1 MYNRPS
7 SAQLPFM
14 FPFQRIGVVARLR
27 SREVVESLNRL
38 VAFLKRDGREVVA
51 EGETAKLLDD
61 HSIEVVDGR
70 TLKPDAVDLVI
81 VVGGDGSMLGAI
93 RALAGLDVPLL
104 GLNRGRLG
112 FLTDIPPEA
121 MERGIGRVLA
131 GEYQLSERSLLEAEV
146 WRQGAVVASGTAAND
161 VVLHPGRSVRM
172 MEFELYV
179 DGQFVYSQHSDG
191 LIVATPTGST
201 AYALSAGGPIL
212 HPQLDAIVLV
222 PMNPHSLNSRPIVLD
237 GDSAIEIRVGVRD
250 ELHPAITCDGQYEL
264 STAPEDVIRIH
275 KQPRPVRLIH
285 PVDHNFYQICRTK
298 LGWGSRLDSVRHD
311 DGNGDG

>member
-1 MYNRPS
+1 MS
-7 SAQLPFM
+7 PFR
-14 FPFQRIGVVARLR
+14 RIGVVARLR
-27 SREVVESLNRL
+27 NREVVESLDRL
-38 VAFLKRDGREVVA
+38 VAFLKRDGREVIA
-51 EGETAKLLDD
+51 ERDTAELLADR
-61 HSIEVVDGR
+61 SLAVVDR
-70 TLKPDAVDLVI
+70 KTLQPDALDLVI

-112 FLTDIPPEA
+112 FLTDIPPEE
-121 MERGIGRVLA
+121 METGIGRVLA
-131 GEYQLSERSLLEAEV
+131 GEYQLSERFLLQAEV
-146 WRQGAVVASGTAAND
+146 WRQGVVVAAGNAAND

-212 HPQLDAIVLV
+212 QPQLHAIVLV
-222 PMNPHSLNSRPIVLD
+222 PLNPHSLNSRPIVIG
-237 GDSAIEIRVGVRD
+237 GDSVIEIRVGVRD
-250 ELHPAITCDGQYEL
+250 ELRPAITCDGQYEL
-264 STAPEDVIRIH
+264 GTGPDDVIRVRRQH
-275 KQPRPVRLIH
+275 RPVRLIH
-285 PVDHNFYQICRTK
+285 PVGHNFYQICRTK

-311 DGNGDG
+311 DGNGHA

>member
-1 MYNRPS
+1 MS
-7 SAQLPFM
+7 PFR
-14 FPFQRIGVVARLR
+14 RIGVIARLR
-27 SREVVESLNRL
+27 NREVVESLDRL
-38 VAFLKRDGREVVA
+38 VAFLKRDGREVIA
-51 EGETAKLLDD
+51 ERETAELLADR
-61 HSIEVVDGR
+61 SLAVVDR
-70 TLKPDAVDLVI
+70 KTLQPDALDLVI

-112 FLTDIPPEA
+112 FLTDIPPEE
-121 MERGIGRVLA
+121 METGIGRVLA
-131 GEYQLSERSLLEAEV
+131 GEYQVSERFLLQAEV
-146 WRQGAVVASGTAAND
+146 WRQGVVVAAGNAAND

-212 HPQLDAIVLV
+212 QPQLHAIVLV
-222 PMNPHSLNSRPIVLD
+222 PLNPHSLNSRPIVIG
-237 GDSAIEIRVGVRD
+237 GDSVIEIRVGVRD

-264 STAPEDVIRIH
+264 GTGPDDVIRVRRQH
-275 KQPRPVRLIH
+275 RPVRLIH
-285 PVDHNFYQICRTK
+285 PVGHNFYQICRTK

-311 DGNGDG
+311 DGNGNA

>member
-1 MYNRPS
+1 MS
-7 SAQLPFM
+7 PFR
-14 FPFQRIGVVARLR
+14 RIGVVARLR
-27 SREVVESLNRL
+27 NREVVESLDRL
-38 VAFLKRDGREVVA
+38 VAFLKRDGREVIA
-51 EGETAKLLDD
+51 ERDTAELLADR
-61 HSIEVVDGR
+61 SLAVVDR
-70 TLKPDAVDLVI
+70 KTLQPDALDLVI

-112 FLTDIPPEA
+112 FLTDIPPEE
-121 MERGIGRVLA
+121 METGIGRVLA
-131 GEYQLSERSLLEAEV
+131 GEYQLSERFLLQAAV
-146 WRQGAVVASGTAAND
+146 WRQGVVVAAGNAAND

-212 HPQLDAIVLV
+212 QPQLHAIVLV
-222 PMNPHSLNSRPIVLD
+222 PLNPHSLNSRPIVIG
-237 GDSAIEIRVGVRD
+237 GDSVIEIRVGVRD
-250 ELHPAITCDGQYEL
+250 ELRPAITCDGQYEL
-264 STAPEDVIRIH
+264 GTGPDDVIRVRRQH
-275 KQPRPVRLIH
+275 RPVRLIH
-285 PVDHNFYQICRTK
+285 PVGHNFYQICRTK

-311 DGNGDG
+311 DGNGNA

>member
-1 MYNRPS
+1 MS
-7 SAQLPFM
+7 PFR
-14 FPFQRIGVVARLR
+14 RIGVVARLR
-27 SREVVESLNRL
+27 NREVVESLSRL
-38 VAFLKRDGREVVA
+38 VAFLKRDGREVVVERDTA
-51 EGETAKLLDD
+51 ELLADP
-61 HSIEVVDGR
+61 SLAVVDR
-70 TLKPDAVDLVI
+70 KMLRPHALDLVI

-112 FLTDIPPEA
+112 FLTDIPPEE
-121 MERGIGRVLA
+121 MEAGIGRVLA
-131 GEYQLSERSLLEAEV
+131 GEYQLSERFLLQAEV
-146 WRQGAVVASGTAAND
+146 WRQGAVVAAGNAAND

-212 HPQLDAIVLV
+212 QPQLNAIVLV
-222 PMNPHSLNSRPIVLD
+222 PLNPHSLSSRPIVID
-237 GDSAIEIRVGVRD
+237 GDSVIEIRVGVRD

-264 STAPEDVIRIH
+264 GTGPDDVIRVR
-275 KQPRPVRLIH
+275 KQHQPVRLIH
-285 PVDHNFYQICRTK
+285 PVGHNFYGICRTK

-311 DGNGDG
+311 DGNGNA

>member
-1 MYNRPS
+1 
-7 SAQLPFM
+7 M
-14 FPFQRIGVVARLR
+14 FPFQRIGVVAWLR

-51 EGETAKLLDD
+51 ERETAKLLDD
-61 HSIEVVDGR
+61 HSVEVVEGR

-112 FLTDIPPEA
+112 FLTDIPPQA

-131 GEYQLSERSLLEAEV
+131 GEYQLSERFLLEAEV
-146 WRQGAVVASGTAAND
+146 WRQGAVVASGAAAND

-212 HPQLDAIVLV
+212 HPQLDAIV
-222 PMNPHSLNSRPIVLD
+222 LNSRPIVLD

-311 DGNGDG
+311 DGNGGG

>member
-1 MYNRPS
+1 MS
-7 SAQLPFM
+7 PFR
-14 FPFQRIGVVARLR
+14 RIGVVARLR
-27 SREVVESLNRL
+27 NREVVESLDRL
-38 VAFLKRDGREVVA
+38 VAFLKRDGREVIA
-51 EGETAKLLDD
+51 ERDTAELLADR
-61 HSIEVVDGR
+61 SLAVVDR
-70 TLKPDAVDLVI
+70 KTLQPDALDLVI

-112 FLTDIPPEA
+112 FLTDIPPEE
-121 MERGIGRVLA
+121 METGIGRVLA
-131 GEYQLSERSLLEAEV
+131 GEYQLSERFLLQAEV
-146 WRQGAVVASGTAAND
+146 WRQGVVVAAGNAAND

-212 HPQLDAIVLV
+212 QPQLHAIVLV
-222 PMNPHSLNSRPIVLD
+222 PLNPHSLNSRPIVIG
-237 GDSAIEIRVGVRD
+237 GDSVIEIRVGVRD

-264 STAPEDVIRIH
+264 GTGPDDVIRVRRQH
-275 KQPRPVRLIH
+275 RPVRLIH
-285 PVDHNFYQICRTK
+285 PVGHNFYQICRTK

-311 DGNGDG
+311 DGNGNA

>member
-1 MYNRPS
+1 MS
-7 SAQLPFM
+7 PFR
-14 FPFQRIGVVARLR
+14 RIGVVARLR
-27 SREVVESLNRL
+27 NREVVESLNRL

-51 EGETAKLLDD
+51 ERDTAELLADPDITIVERETLQPNAL
-61 HSIEVVDGR
+61 
-70 TLKPDAVDLVI
+70 DLVI

-112 FLTDIPPEA
+112 FLTDISPEE
-121 MERGIGRVLA
+121 MEAGIGRVLA
-131 GEYQLSERSLLEAEV
+131 GEYQRSERFLLQAEI
-146 WRQGAVVASGTAAND
+146 WRAGRLVAAGNAAND

-179 DGQFVYSQHSDG
+179 DDQFVYSQHSDG

-212 HPQLDAIVLV
+212 QPQLNAIVLV
-222 PMNPHSLNSRPIVLD
+222 PMNPHSLNSRPIVID
-237 GDSAIEIRVGVRD
+237 GNSAIEIRVGVRD
-250 ELHPAITCDGQYEL
+250 EPYPAITCDGQYEL
-264 STAPEDVIRIH
+264 TTEPDDIIRVR
-275 KQPRPVRLIH
+275 KQHRPVQLIH
-285 PVDHNFYQICRTK
+285 PVGHNFYEICRTK

-311 DGNGDG
+311 DGNGD

>member
-1 MYNRPS
+1 MS
-7 SAQLPFM
+7 PFR
-14 FPFQRIGVVARLR
+14 RIGVVARLR
-27 SREVVESLNRL
+27 NREVVESLDRL

-51 EGETAKLLDD
+51 ERDTAKLLADR
-61 HSIEVVDGR
+61 SLAVVDR
-70 TLKPDAVDLVI
+70 KTLQPDALDLVI

-93 RALAGLDVPLL
+93 RALAGLEVPLL

-112 FLTDIPPEA
+112 FLTDIPPEE
-121 MERGIGRVLA
+121 MEVGIGRVLA
-131 GEYQLSERSLLEAEV
+131 GEYQLSERFLLQAEV
-146 WRQGAVVASGTAAND
+146 WRQGVVVAAGNAAND

-212 HPQLDAIVLV
+212 QPQLNAIVLV
-222 PMNPHSLNSRPIVLD
+222 PLNPHSLNSRPIVID
-237 GDSAIEIRVGVRD
+237 GNSVIEIRVGVRD

-264 STAPEDVIRIH
+264 GTRPDDVIRVR
-275 KQPRPVRLIH
+275 KQHRPVRLIH
-285 PVDHNFYQICRTK
+285 PVGHNFYQICRTK

-311 DGNGDG
+311 DGNGHA

>member
-1 MYNRPS
+1 MS
-7 SAQLPFM
+7 S
-14 FPFQRIGVVARLR
+14 FQRIGVVARLR
-27 SREVVESLNRL
+27 SREVVDSLNRL
-38 VAFLKRDGREVVA
+38 VAFLRRDGREVVA
-51 EGETAKLLDD
+51 ERETAALLTDT
-61 HSIEVVDGR
+61 SIEVVDGR
-70 TLKPDAVDLVI
+70 TLRPGAVDLVI

-112 FLTDIPPEA
+112 FLTDIPPAE
-121 MERGIGRVLA
+121 METGIGRVLA
-131 GEYQLSERSLLEAEV
+131 GEYQLSERFLLEAEV
-146 WRQGAVVASGTAAND
+146 WRRGAVAASGTAAND

-237 GDSAIEIRVGVRD
+237 GDSAIEIRVGIRD

-264 STAPEDVIRIH
+264 ATEPDDVIRVH
-275 KQPRPVRLIH
+275 KRPRPVRLIH
-285 PVDHNFYQICRTK
+285 PLDHNFYRICRTK
-298 LGWGSRLDSVRHD
+298 LGWGSRLDSVHHD
-311 DGNGDG
+311 DGNGDP

>member
-1 MYNRPS
+1 MS
-7 SAQLPFM
+7 PFR
-14 FPFQRIGVVARLR
+14 RIGVVARLR
-27 SREVVESLNRL
+27 NREVVESLDRL
-38 VAFLKRDGREVVA
+38 VAFLKRDGREVIA
-51 EGETAKLLDD
+51 ERDTAELLADR
-61 HSIEVVDGR
+61 SLAVVDR
-70 TLKPDAVDLVI
+70 KTLQPDTLDLVI

-112 FLTDIPPEA
+112 FLTDIPPEE
-121 MERGIGRVLA
+121 MEAGIGRVLA
-131 GEYQLSERSLLEAEV
+131 GEYQLSERFLLQAEV
-146 WRQGAVVASGTAAND
+146 WRQGVVVAAGNAAND

-212 HPQLDAIVLV
+212 QPQLHAIVLV
-222 PMNPHSLNSRPIVLD
+222 PLNPHSLNSRPIVIG
-237 GDSAIEIRVGVRD
+237 GDSVIEIRVGVRD

-264 STAPEDVIRIH
+264 GTGPDDVIRVRRQH
-275 KQPRPVRLIH
+275 RPVRLIH
-285 PVDHNFYQICRTK
+285 PVGHNFYQICRTK

-311 DGNGDG
+311 DGNGHA

>member
-1 MYNRPS
+1 M
-7 SAQLPFM
+7 
-14 FPFQRIGVVARLR
+14 VARLR
-27 SREVVESLNRL
+27 NREVVESLDRL
-38 VAFLKRDGREVVA
+38 VAFLKRDGREVIA
-51 EGETAKLLDD
+51 ERDTAELLADR
-61 HSIEVVDGR
+61 SLAVVDR
-70 TLKPDAVDLVI
+70 KTLQPDALDLVI

-112 FLTDIPPEA
+112 FLTDIPPEE
-121 MERGIGRVLA
+121 METGIGRVLA
-131 GEYQLSERSLLEAEV
+131 GEYQLSERFLLQAEV
-146 WRQGAVVASGTAAND
+146 WRQGVVVAAGNAAND

-212 HPQLDAIVLV
+212 QPQLHAIVLV
-222 PMNPHSLNSRPIVLD
+222 PLNPHSLNSRPIVIG
-237 GDSAIEIRVGVRD
+237 GDSVIEIRVGVRD
-250 ELHPAITCDGQYEL
+250 ELRPAITCDGQYEL
-264 STAPEDVIRIH
+264 GTGPDDVIRVRRQH
-275 KQPRPVRLIH
+275 RPVRLIH
-285 PVDHNFYQICRTK
+285 PVGHNFYQICRTK

-311 DGNGDG
+311 DGNGNA

>member
-1 MYNRPS
+1 MS
-7 SAQLPFM
+7 S
-14 FPFQRIGVVARLR
+14 FQRIGVVARLR
-27 SREVVESLNRL
+27 SPEVVESLNRL
-38 VAFLKRDGREVVA
+38 VAFLKSDGRAVVA
-51 EGETAKLLDD
+51 ERATANLLDD
-61 HSIEVVDGR
+61 RSIEIVEGR

-121 MERGIGRVLA
+121 MEQGIGRVLA
-131 GEYQLSERSLLEAEV
+131 GEYQLSERFLLGAEIS
-146 WRQGAVVASGTAAND
+146 RQGVVAASGTAAND

-250 ELHPAITCDGQYEL
+250 ELCPAITCDGQYEL
-264 STAPEDVIRIH
+264 TTAPEDVIRIR
-275 KQPRPVRLIH
+275 KRPRPVRLIH

-311 DGNGDG
+311 DGNGEA

>member
-1 MYNRPS
+1 MS
-7 SAQLPFM
+7 PFR
-14 FPFQRIGVVARLR
+14 RIGVVARLR
-27 SREVVESLNRL
+27 NREVVESLSRL
-38 VAFLKRDGREVVA
+38 VAFLKRDGREVVVERDTA
-51 EGETAKLLDD
+51 EQLADPSLA
-61 HSIEVVDGR
+61 VVDR
-70 TLKPDAVDLVI
+70 KTLQPHALDLVI

-112 FLTDIPPEA
+112 FLTDIPPEE
-121 MERGIGRVLA
+121 MEAGIGRVLA
-131 GEYQLSERSLLEAEV
+131 GEYQLSERFLLQAEV
-146 WRQGAVVASGTAAND
+146 WRQGAVVAAGNAAND

-212 HPQLDAIVLV
+212 QPQLNAIVLV
-222 PMNPHSLNSRPIVLD
+222 PLNPHSLSSRPIVIG
-237 GDSAIEIRVGVRD
+237 GDSVIEIRVGVRD

-264 STAPEDVIRIH
+264 GTGPDDVIRVR
-275 KQPRPVRLIH
+275 KQHQPVRLIH
-285 PVDHNFYQICRTK
+285 PVGHNFYGICRTK

-311 DGNGDG
+311 DGNGNA

>member
-1 MYNRPS
+1 MS
-7 SAQLPFM
+7 PFR
-14 FPFQRIGVVARLR
+14 RIGVVARLR
-27 SREVVESLNRL
+27 NREVVESLNRL
-38 VAFLKRDGREVVA
+38 VAFLKQDGREVVVERDTA
-51 EGETAKLLDD
+51 ELLADQ
-61 HSIEVVDGR
+61 SLAVVDR
-70 TLKPDAVDLVI
+70 KTLPPDFLDLVI

-93 RALAGLDVPLL
+93 RALAGLEVPLL

-112 FLTDIPPEA
+112 FLTDIPPEE
-121 MERGIGRVLA
+121 MEAGIGSVLA
-131 GEYQLSERSLLEAEV
+131 GEYQLSERFLLGAEV
-146 WRQGAVVASGTAAND
+146 WREGVVVAAGNAAND

-172 MEFELYV
+172 MQFELYV

-212 HPQLDAIVLV
+212 HPQLNAIVLV
-222 PMNPHSLNSRPIVLD
+222 PMNPHSLNSRPIVID
-237 GDSAIEIRVGVRD
+237 GDSLIEIRVGVRD

-264 STAPEDVIRIH
+264 ATGPDDVIRIH

-285 PVDHNFYQICRTK
+285 PVGHNFYQICRTK

-311 DGNGDG
+311 DGNGNA

>member
-1 MYNRPS
+1 MS
-7 SAQLPFM
+7 PFR
-14 FPFQRIGVVARLR
+14 RIGVVARLR
-27 SREVVESLNRL
+27 NREVVESLDRL
-38 VAFLKRDGREVVA
+38 VAFLKRDGREVIA
-51 EGETAKLLDD
+51 ERDTAELLADR
-61 HSIEVVDGR
+61 SLAVVDR
-70 TLKPDAVDLVI
+70 KTLQPDALDLVI

-112 FLTDIPPEA
+112 FLTDIPPEE
-121 MERGIGRVLA
+121 METGIGRVLA
-131 GEYQLSERSLLEAEV
+131 GEYQLSERFLLQAEV
-146 WRQGAVVASGTAAND
+146 WRQGVVVAAGNAAND

-212 HPQLDAIVLV
+212 QPQLHAIVLV
-222 PMNPHSLNSRPIVLD
+222 PLNPHSLNSRPIVIG
-237 GDSAIEIRVGVRD
+237 GDSVIEIRVGVRD
-250 ELHPAITCDGQYEL
+250 ELRPAITCDGQYEL
-264 STAPEDVIRIH
+264 GTGPDDVIRVRRQH
-275 KQPRPVRLIH
+275 RPVRLIH
-285 PVDHNFYQICRTK
+285 PVGHNFYQICRTK

-311 DGNGDG
+311 DGNGNA